1 MSSTSGNKE
10 TLEEIRVVHVCAV
23 LIVRDDANF
32 KIARTVSRVAHTPTF
47 CNAAHFLAT
56 LIRNFTPM
64 LARAVVKSVLRTWH
78 YWQRRTK
85 IRCAT

>member
-1 MSSTSGNKE
+1 M
-10 TLEEIRVVHVCAV
+10 HVCAV

-56 LIRNFTPM
+56 LIRNFPPVSKARCKEHASHM
-64 LARAVVKSVLRTWH
+64 ALLAAQDKNTLCNVIK
-78 YWQRRTK
+78 YGG
-85 IRCAT
+85 IDFGERCF